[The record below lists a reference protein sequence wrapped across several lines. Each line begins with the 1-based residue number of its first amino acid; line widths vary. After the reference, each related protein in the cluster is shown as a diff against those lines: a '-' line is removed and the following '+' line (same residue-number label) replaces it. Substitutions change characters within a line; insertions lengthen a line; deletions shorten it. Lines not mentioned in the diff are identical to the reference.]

1 MFFDMILDTIKEK
14 LRGMDLDNKV
24 EVSVEE
30 VNEIYVSISYK

>member
-1 MFFDMILDTIKEK
+1 MILDTIKEK

-30 VNEIYVSISYK
+30 VNEICVSISYK